1 MTPVRKK
8 LKKHHPI
15 WLVKASLTAVR
26 DVLIKEILVV
36 ATCKSRIL
44 EQDMLF
50 FITATFLLLNSQF
63 DNPDLRGAQ
72 ACVLAF
78 SCVDRESFKQ
88 VELDPYLRA
97 LLLGS
102 MYFWSWLIQLYRSY
116 KYNGKIARTGIST
129 LNGHIWKPVALRE
142 KLKKIKCN
150 Y

>member
-97 LLLGS
+97 LLYRLHVFLVLVNS
-102 MYFWSWLIQLYRSY
+102 IELELKIQ
-116 KYNGKIARTGIST
+116 
-129 LNGHIWKPVALRE
+129 
-142 KLKKIKCN
+142 
-150 Y
+150 